1 MSSDA
6 ESVRTWLVAWL
17 GERGTLPSRDEL
29 DGFNYLTGG
38 VIDSF
43 AVLDPGFGLA
53 ALGAHVQDRA
63 RDGPEFAG
71 ETGSVVGRAPRL
83 AEEGVRGVESHQIVE
98 FEDEHERE
106 GRGGD
111 GGGGEGESETCVCMA
126 RTAARAAPA
135 CAGS

>member
-43 AVLDPGFGLA
+43 AVLELVADSEDAFGIQYTPEDFQNRSFATIDGLTAIILA
-53 ALGAHVQDRA
+53 R
-63 RDGPEFAG
+63 R
-71 ETGSVVGRAPRL
+71 
-83 AEEGVRGVESHQIVE
+83 
-98 FEDEHERE
+98 
-106 GRGGD
+106 
-111 GGGGEGESETCVCMA
+111 
-126 RTAARAAPA
+126 
-135 CAGS
+135 